1 MKKTIVGVHFQN
13 SRNEKFGGKAYHYFS
28 VIPLEVGDMVIA
40 PTKNGESIAQV
51 CEVDMPECMIPLDV
65 LPKLRTITKMA
76 EPEDDQK

>member
-1 MKKTIVGVHFQN
+1 MEKKIVGVHFKN
-13 SRNEKFGGKAYHYFS
+13 SWNDDFGGKSYHYFS

-40 PTKNGESIAQV
+40 PTKNGKSIAQA

-76 EPEDDQK
+76 ESEGDQK

>member
-1 MKKTIVGVHFQN
+1 MKKTIVGVRFQN
-13 SRNEKFGGKAYHYFS
+13 SWNEKFSGKAYHYFS

-40 PTKNGESIAQV
+40 PTKNSESIAQV

-76 EPEDDQK
+76 EPEDNQK